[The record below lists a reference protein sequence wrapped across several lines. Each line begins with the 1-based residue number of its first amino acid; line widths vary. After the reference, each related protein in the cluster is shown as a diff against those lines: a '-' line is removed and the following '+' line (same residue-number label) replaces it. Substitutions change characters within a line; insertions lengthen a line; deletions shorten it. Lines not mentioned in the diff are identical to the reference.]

1 MEFHIPFE
9 TRDTDRSV
17 EIVFDLDPP
26 SVKEF
31 HLAIEAAKRIK
42 VILDGLFLT
51 AFIKTS
57 DGKGLQVYIPLKK
70 NTFTY
75 EQTRQFTAFIC
86 QFLCEQAPELF
97 TLERLKKNRGNR
109 LYLDYLQHD
118 AGKTIIAPYSP
129 RGNERGLVA
138 TTIE

>member
-9 TRDTDRSV
+9 TRDTDRPV

-42 VILDGLFLT
+42 AILDGLFLT

-57 DGKGLQVYIPLKK
+57 GGKGLQVYIPLKK
-70 NTFTY
+70 NAFTY

-86 QFLCEQAPELF
+86 QFYANKHPSCL
-97 TLERLKKNRGNR
+97 R
-109 LYLDYLQHD
+109 
-118 AGKTIIAPYSP
+118 
-129 RGNERGLVA
+129 
-138 TTIE
+138 